1 VIRTYSRRLLL
12 PFVGVVQ
19 IAEMGKAR
27 ALSMDGEYWSIQ
39 YMLPI
44 DPRQQT
50 RPQKL
55 DPGSTYTR
63 IVGYN
68 HAAVGTVR
76 DGRLEN
82 HPVHPAL
89 DADEVRSASH
99 RLFTAVT
106 AARLPFDRADR
117 HEYWLLDAR
126 DDTPLALL
134 YTCVGEQE
142 RDLTPPRSEWHP
154 MPASELKVEPPEPP
168 QDLYVP
174 PVNYRL
180 ERLVAERAGTK
191 PRAAWFER
199 KEPAGDD
206 FPPCLIREDWQDDQQ
221 QVLCDLYI
229 RRLAPRLLMLQGLP
243 HAVRNRL
250 EHAAREHVFEI
261 ERFHALY
268 PEVVDHRLLTAARV
282 EARMRRANAKM
293 D

>member
-1 VIRTYSRRLLL
+1 ML

-19 IAEMGKAR
+19 IAEMGEAR
-27 ALSMDGEYWSIQ
+27 ALSMDGDYWSIQ
-39 YMLPI
+39 YMLPV
-44 DPRQQT
+44 DPAQQSRT
-50 RPQKL
+50 QRA

-68 HAAVGTVR
+68 HAAVGTVKE
-76 DGRLEN
+76 GRLEN

-89 DADEVRSASH
+89 DPDQVRSASH
-99 RLFTAVT
+99 RLFDALA
-106 AARLPFDRADR
+106 AARLPFEAADR

-126 DDTPLALL
+126 DETPLALL
-134 YTCVGEQE
+134 YTCIGEQE
-142 RDLTPPRSEWHP
+142 RAMTPPRPEWHP

-168 QDLYVP
+168 QDVYVP

-180 ERLVAERAGTK
+180 ERMVAERAGARPK
-191 PRAAWFER
+191 AGWFER
-199 KEPAGDD
+199 GDAPGED
-206 FPPCLIREDWQDDQQ
+206 FPPCLIREDWPDTQQ

-243 HAVRNRL
+243 LPVRNRL
-250 EHAAREHVFEI
+250 EQAAREHVFEI

-282 EARMRRANAKM
+282 EARMRRANS
-293 D
+293 